1 MATPDTIEEK
11 EVHRSWLRIVR
22 RRLRHATGGVQ
33 EYEIVNPDSHS
44 ICTVVLDRNEDVVM
58 VKLYR
63 FGQERR
69 LQELPAGAVDPGESF
84 EAAVRREMLEQTG
97 YAGDLAE
104 VGSHFIAAE
113 HGVTRHVFVSRNC
126 VQVQPPAPEPSE
138 IDEGAVVRV
147 LPIDRFRTHVRS
159 GALTE
164 TGDAFMALD
173 WMGLLWH

>member
-1 MATPDTIEEK
+1 METPETIEEN
-11 EVHRSWLRIVR
+11 EVHRGWLRIVR

-33 EYEIVNPDSHS
+33 EYEIVNPGSHS
-44 ICTVVLDRNEDVVM
+44 VCAVVLDRNEDVVL
-58 VKLYR
+58 VELYR

-69 LQELPAGAVDPGESF
+69 LLELPAGAVDPGESF
-84 EAAVRREMLEQTG
+84 ETAIRREMLEETG
-97 YAGDLAE
+97 YAGDLTE

-113 HGVTRHVFVSRNC
+113 HGVTRHVFVARNC

-147 LPIDRFRTHVRS
+147 LPMDRFRAHVRS

-164 TGDAFMALD
+164 TGGAFMALD
-173 WMGLLWH
+173 WLGLL